1 MTEQITD
8 EDIIMKKLRLAV
20 LCGGRSAEHEIS
32 LLSAKSILD
41 AMDRDK
47 YEVILIGIDKDGCWY
62 LCDADSYLLNADDPN
77 KIALKTS
84 PTPLAVVP
92 GNGKTQILNCLTN
105 EALPQIDVAFPILH
119 GPFGEDGTVQGLL
132 RIIGIPFI
140 GADIL
145 GSAVGMDKDVMKRL
159 LRDAGLPIGKF
170 RVIEKQF
177 YDEINYTEIVKD
189 LGQPVFVKPAN
200 MGSSVGV
207 NMADSK
213 DKFIEAVECALQY
226 DEKVIIEEQILG
238 REIECSVLG
247 KDNPIA
253 SLPGEIVPQTDFYS
267 YKAKYI
273 DTDGA
278 KLLVPAD
285 LPQDVVTSVQ
295 NLAIK
300 TFKVL
305 CCSGLARVDCFLRG
319 EKEIII
325 NEINTMP
332 GFTNISMYPTLWKA
346 TGIPFSELIDR
357 LIATAIR
364 DTPEVRI

>member
-1 MTEQITD
+1 
-8 EDIIMKKLRLAV
+8 MKKLRVAV

-32 LLSAKSILD
+32 LLSSKSIVD

-47 YEVILIGIDKDGCWY
+47 YEIILIGIDKDGCWH

-77 KIALKTS
+77 QVALKTS
-84 PTPLAVVP
+84 PTPLAVIP
-92 GNGKTQILNCLTN
+92 GNEGSQILNMLTN
-105 EALPQIDVAFPILH
+105 KPLPKIDVAFPVLH
-119 GPFGEDGTVQGLL
+119 GPFGEDGTIQGLL
-132 RIIGIPFI
+132 RIAGIPFV
-140 GADIL
+140 GAGIL
-145 GSAVGMDKDVMKRL
+145 GSAIGMDKDVMKRL

-170 RVIEKQF
+170 HVIEKQF
-177 YDEINYTEIVKD
+177 SNKMNYTEIVKD
-189 LGQPVFVKPAN
+189 LGLPVFVKPAN

-207 NMADSK
+207 NMANSENE
-213 DKFIEAVECALQY
+213 FIEAVECALQY
-226 DEKVIIEEQILG
+226 DDKIIIEEQISG

-247 KDNPIA
+247 KDDPIA
-253 SLPGEIVPQTDFYS
+253 SLPGEIVPQADFYS

-273 DTDGA
+273 DADGA

-285 LPQDVVTSVQ
+285 LPPHAVTSVQ
-295 NLAIK
+295 KLAIE

-305 CCSGLARVDCFLRG
+305 CCTGLARVDCFLRG
-319 EKEIII
+319 ENEVII

-357 LIATAIR
+357 LIEPTR
-364 DTPEVRI
+364 SS